1 MRPVAFPYQTP
12 ATSLPTGHSHL
23 PHVSSCT
30 RRVGAFSTGQRG
42 LTPPGTQN
50 VCVCIQS
57 RSPQVRPDS
66 NLRGSERL
74 LLPSAAGHIHLSHT
88 RATLIAPVR
97 THRDRTFSTQGS
109 GGSRRPA
116 PRIKY
121 VCVQSRSP
129 TRHARDSSNRWPTVT
144 PSCRVRAFS
153 TGQRGL
159 TPPGT
164 QNVCV
169 HPVAFP
175 SSPARQQSPRL
186 GETPASVCS
195 RSHSSLPHT
204 SHFDRT
210 GPYSQRPHLQ
220 HREAGAH
227 AARHPE

>member
-1 MRPVAFPYQTP
+1 MRPVAYPTSTSVLPSRPGSNLRGSERLLLPSAAGHIHLSHTHATLIAPVRVLTQRPRRQQNRAAGTHSAPAPMRPVAFPYQTP

-129 TRHARDSSNRWPTVT
+129 TRHARDSSNR
-144 PSCRVRAFS
+144 
-153 TGQRGL
+153 
-159 TPPGT
+159 
-164 QNVCV
+164 
-169 HPVAFP
+169 
-175 SSPARQQSPRL
+175 
-186 GETPASVCS
+186 
-195 RSHSSLPHT
+195 
-204 SHFDRT
+204 
-210 GPYSQRPHLQ
+210 
-220 HREAGAH
+220 
-227 AARHPE
+227 